1 MVLAV
6 AERRDDNSPA
16 ALDCSEGTFDNSPA
30 FQCRVQSAKH
40 HKSRRD
46 DRVFK
51 MKSRAMVEPMRH
63 PFSRPGGTHAGAGEY
78 PALKRRAIIGLSRW
92 DRARADGRAF
102 RMPQGQRGAPKS
114 DEGGRVA
121 LALRTMLGDDG
132 NQIGAHSALPIPHL
146 NGSFPVFILGWT
158 IGAIG
163 VECDGMTSLSSI
175 RHVASNQSADVS
187 AHSKAA
193 SGHITCRNKT
203 GFGK

>member
-1 MVLAV
+1 MPGSIRKTSQV
-6 AERRDDNSPA
+6 P
-16 ALDCSEGTFDNSPA
+16 EG
-30 FQCRVQSAKH
+30 
-40 HKSRRD
+40 
-46 DRVFK
+46 
-51 MKSRAMVEPMRH
+51 
-63 PFSRPGGTHAGAGEY
+63 RPGFQNEITGDGGTDA
-78 PALKRRAIIGLSRW
+78 PSLQPSRW
-92 DRARADGRAF
+92 DSCRCRRIPGVETPGYYRVVPLGRARADGRAF